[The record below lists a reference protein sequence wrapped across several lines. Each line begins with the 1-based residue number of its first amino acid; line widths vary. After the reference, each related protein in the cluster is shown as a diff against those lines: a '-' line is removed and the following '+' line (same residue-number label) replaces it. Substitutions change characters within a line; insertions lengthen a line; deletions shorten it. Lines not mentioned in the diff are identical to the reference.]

1 MEERFEKLYK
11 PILKTRIDMNDYKDK
26 YGYTTR
32 RKIEVPKR
40 ELAIRGHKVSSI
52 KREDIE
58 NFCKARAISPEW
70 LVSELIK
77 EID

>member
-1 MEERFEKLYK
+1 
-11 PILKTRIDMNDYKDK
+11 MNDYKDK
-26 YGYTTR
+26 YGYRTLG
-32 RKIEVPKR
+32 KIEVTQR
-40 ELAIRGHKVSSI
+40 ELTIRGYKVSDI

-58 NFCKARAISPEW
+58 NFCKARAIPPEW

>member
-1 MEERFEKLYK
+1 MLWI
-11 PILKTRIDMNDYKDK
+11 ILLILTNYRTDMNDYKDK

-32 RKIEVPKR
+32 RKIEVPQR
-40 ELAIRGHKVSSI
+40 ELTIRGHKVSDI

-58 NFCKARAISPEW
+58 NFCKARAIPPEW

>member
-1 MEERFEKLYK
+1 
-11 PILKTRIDMNDYKDK
+11 MNDYKDK

-32 RKIEVPKR
+32 RKIEVPQR
-40 ELAIRGHKVSSI
+40 ELTIRGHKVSEI

-58 NFCKARAISPEW
+58 NFCNARAIPPEW

>member
-1 MEERFEKLYK
+1 
-11 PILKTRIDMNDYKDK
+11 MNDYKDK

-32 RKIEVPKR
+32 RKIEVPQR
-40 ELAIRGHKVSSI
+40 ELTIRGHKVSDI

-70 LVSELIK
+70 LSLIQISEPTRQRLIS
-77 EID
+77 